1 MPTPGYQSSALA
13 FDGMPKKP
21 ADLSWN
27 VFCVLLGLV
36 TVAVFG
42 FALWFDL
49 SYHPTAVI
57 AQAVRAVKASKSG
70 PAPKPPKQLLSEK

>member
-1 MPTPGYQSSALA
+1 VPTPGYQSSVMA
-13 FDGMPKKP
+13 FDEVPKKP

-27 VFCVLLGLV
+27 IFCLVLGLV

-49 SYHPTAVI
+49 SYHLMTVI
-57 AQAVRAVKASKSG
+57 ARTARAMSG
-70 PAPKPPKQLLSEK
+70 K

>member
-1 MPTPGYQSSALA
+1 MA
-13 FDGMPKKP
+13 FDEVPKKP

-27 VFCVLLGLV
+27 VFCLVLGLV

-49 SYHPTAVI
+49 SYHLMTVI
-57 AQAVRAVKASKSG
+57 ARTARAMSG
-70 PAPKPPKQLLSEK
+70 K

>member
-1 MPTPGYQSSALA
+1 
-13 FDGMPKKP
+13 MPKKP

-27 VFCVLLGLV
+27 IFCLVLGLV
-36 TVAVFG
+36 TFAVFS

-57 AQAVRAVKASKSG
+57 AQTVRAVKASQSG
-70 PAPKPPKQLLSEK
+70 PAPKPLKQLLDGK

>member
-1 MPTPGYQSSALA
+1 
-13 FDGMPKKP
+13 MPKKP

-49 SYHPTAVI
+49 SSHPTAVI
-57 AQAVRAVKASKSG
+57 AQAVRAVKASQSG